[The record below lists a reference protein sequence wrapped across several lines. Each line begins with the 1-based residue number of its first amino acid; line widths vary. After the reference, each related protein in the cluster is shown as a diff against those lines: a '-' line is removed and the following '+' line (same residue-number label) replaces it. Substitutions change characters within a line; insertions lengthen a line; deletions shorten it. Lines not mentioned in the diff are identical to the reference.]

1 MMRVLLHLVLLGLLT
16 ACIKNNPNPSWIEV
30 NPFVLVSNPAL
41 SGSEGQLTQDFRD
54 VWLYV
59 DDQMVGCFQTPFK
72 IPILKDGNV
81 NIKIYP
87 AVRNNGIATDKKIY
101 PFMSVYEINSQL
113 IKDQTLTINPITS
126 YVYNANFWI
135 EDFEDASIKI
145 QDDPNTSVASLFV
158 SSDNLTPFNG
168 FNYGKVVLN
177 TADSVWVASTTEQLP
192 IPKNKPCFIE
202 VDYYN
207 TNRFVQGFLALN
219 SNGSFYQDNAGFN
232 LQALNT
238 IKWKKMYIELTELI
252 GNSANGSNFIQ
263 TFKANLE
270 EGQTET
276 FICIDNI
283 KIVFK

>member
-1 MMRVLLHLVLLGLLT
+1 MMRVLLYVVLLGLLT

-87 AVRNNGIATDKKIY
+87 AVRNNGISTDKKIY

-113 IKDQTLTINPITS
+113 IKDQTLIINPVTS

-168 FNYGKVVLN
+168 FNCGKVVLN
-177 TADSVWVASTTEQLP
+177 SADSVWVASTTEQLP
-192 IPKNKPCFIE
+192 IAKNKPCFLE

-232 LQALNT
+232 LQALNA

-283 KIVFK
+283 KIVYK